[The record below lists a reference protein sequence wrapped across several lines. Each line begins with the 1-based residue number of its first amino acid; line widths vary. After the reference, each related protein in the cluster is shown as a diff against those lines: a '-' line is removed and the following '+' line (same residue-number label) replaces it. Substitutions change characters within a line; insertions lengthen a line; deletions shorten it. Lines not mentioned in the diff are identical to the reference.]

1 SRSCCRC
8 ARSTCSGC
16 WDCCSPSW
24 SPSTPSDGA
33 PVATGRI
40 PMPTPPDTP
49 AGREEQART
58 PRRPTAGDRSMQ
70 RATVIAVAVGLVL
83 DLIVLAVASTRPEP
97 TALNGALV
105 GTGLTLIVVLP
116 SVAIAFLGPR
126 LSPMSMAATVL
137 GSWAVKMFAV
147 ILILLFVRDL
157 PSLSTQWIGLAL
169 LVGAVSAMI
178 VEAVLLM
185 RTRQPLEVTPVA
197 TPRGPRADQ

>member
-1 SRSCCRC
+1 MSTQPESSN
-8 ARSTCSGC
+8 AR
-16 WDCCSPSW
+16 D
-24 SPSTPSDGA
+24 
-33 PVATGRI
+33 
-40 PMPTPPDTP
+40 
-49 AGREEQART
+49 ARDARA
-58 PRRPTAGDRSMQ
+58 PRRATAGDRSMQ

-83 DLIVLAVASTRPEP
+83 DVVVLAVAAARPEA

-137 GSWAVKMFAV
+137 GSWALKMFAV

-185 RTRQPLEVTPVA
+185 RTRQPLDVAPVA
-197 TPRGPRADQ
+197 GPRGPRDER

>member
-1 SRSCCRC
+1 MSPQPETPD
-8 ARSTCSGC
+8 AR
-16 WDCCSPSW
+16 DEHA
-24 SPSTPSDGA
+24 DA
-33 PVATGRI
+33 
-40 PMPTPPDTP
+40 
-49 AGREEQART
+49 
-58 PRRPTAGDRSMQ
+58 PRRSTAGDRSMQ

-83 DLIVLAVASTRPEP
+83 DVIVLAVAATRPEAP
-97 TALNGALV
+97 ALNGALV

-137 GSWAVKMFAV
+137 GSWAVKMFVV

-157 PSLSTQWIGLAL
+157 PSLSTQWIGVAL

-185 RTRQPLEVTPVA
+185 RTRQPLDVA
-197 TPRGPRADQ
+197 PFGSPRDPRDGQ